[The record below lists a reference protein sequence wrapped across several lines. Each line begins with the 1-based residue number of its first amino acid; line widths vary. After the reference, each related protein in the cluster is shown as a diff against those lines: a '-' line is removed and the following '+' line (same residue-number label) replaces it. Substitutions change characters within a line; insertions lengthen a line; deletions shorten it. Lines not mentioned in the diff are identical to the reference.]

1 MSRLIFSQTLSAAT
15 TLVAALA
22 LTGCTALD
30 KQYHAFTDHHEH
42 GPALMQAGESGDTA
56 ESDETELAE
65 VQDAETES
73 KPVPSGQVDG
83 IALRATSSQSITSNN
98 TPENADWRYHPD
110 SRDEYLAAQE
120 SAEESNAGR
129 VWQDPLIT
137 GYQPDRTH
145 KALNDYAAQ
154 LAMNLMSSAKTL
166 SSHDLVGVASFVRL
180 NRTLQETTVVGNQ
193 LSELLIAELQG
204 AGVGIVDFKM
214 AGSLTVTP
222 QGDLAMT
229 RSGEAL
235 SRQLEMDHILT
246 GTLIEEPRGVRVN
259 ARIVAVKSGQVVG
272 SSTLLVPAFMVAQL
286 NSPAY

>member
-1 MSRLIFSQTLSAAT
+1 MSRLIFSQTLPAAAT
-15 TLVAALA
+15 FVAALA
-22 LTGCTALD
+22 LSGCTALD

-42 GPALMQAGESGDTA
+42 GPALMQAGESAGTA
-56 ESDETELAE
+56 EPDEAE
-65 VQDAETES
+65 PAQAQDAETES
-73 KPVPSGQVDG
+73 KSVSSGQVDG
-83 IALRATSSQSITSNN
+83 IALKATSRQSIINN
-98 TPENADWRYHPD
+98 KTPENADWRYHPD

-120 SAEESNAGR
+120 SAEESRAGR

-154 LAMNLMSSAKTL
+154 MAMNLMSSAETL

-222 QGDLAMT
+222 RGDLAMT

-246 GTLIEEPRGVRVN
+246 GTLIEESRGVRVN
-259 ARIVAVKSGQVVG
+259 ARIVAIRSGQVVA
-272 SSTLLVPAFMVAQL
+272 SSSLLIPAFMIAQL
-286 NSPAY
+286 NNPAY